1 MRLAVSLLLALT
13 AFAATPYY
21 RVAGD
26 QPASWPRLLESTGF
40 LPHDNARLVVLTGT
54 AAAQPNAATQLAA
67 QGFTVVLTG
76 DSPAAQ
82 ALGIKPSAGSPI
94 TVRGTVDDHNP
105 KLPIIWEQPVELV
118 PFDLPLTARVRTRE
132 RWSNTPLIA
141 TIPLA
146 PGNIV
151 WLAVNPGPKG
161 YERFPY
167 LPQTLAQVG
176 AGAPFQSRHLWAFF
190 DSSYR
195 LRADPDYLAERWRRS
210 GIAALH
216 IASWH
221 YFEADAARD
230 AWLDRLIEACHRR
243 AILVYAWI
251 ELPHVSEAFWQ
262 AHPEWREKTALLQD
276 AHLDWRRL
284 MNLQNPDC
292 RRAVSAGL
300 RRLLTRFDWDGANL
314 AELYFES
321 LEGHANASRF
331 TPMNGN
337 VRRDFQ
343 ASFNFD
349 PLDLFDSNSP
359 RHHSKDANSLRQFL
373 DWRAALAARMQQE
386 WIAELETLRQ
396 VRPDLDL
403 VLTHVDDRYD
413 THMRDLIGADAARLL
428 PLLDKHDITFL
439 IEDPATLWHLGPERY
454 PDIAAKYAPLT
465 TQPQRL
471 AIDINIVE
479 RYQDVYPTKQQ
490 TGSELFQLVH
500 LAAKAFPRVALYFES
515 SILTPD
521 LPLLSA
527 AAAVPSRYE
536 QIGPKLVVESPRGIG
551 IPWQGAAR
559 VNGQPWPLLTGDT
572 LWLPPGAFA
581 IERHDVPPPLR
592 ILDTSAIIGSV
603 SSIPQGFE
611 VAYTSSSRAFF
622 LLDRPASVALDGVA
636 QPRSAEHVLAL
647 PRGQHLLQLKADPQ
661 PPTR

>member
-1 MRLAVSLLLALT
+1 MRLAVSLVLVLA
-13 AFAATPYY
+13 ASASTPYY

-26 QPASWPRLLESTGF
+26 QPASWPRLLESAGF
-40 LPHDNARLVVLTGT
+40 LPHDNARLVVLTG
-54 AAAQPNAATQLAA
+54 AAAAEPNAATQLAS

-82 ALGIKPSAGSPI
+82 SAGIKPSTAAPV
-94 TVRGTVDDHNP
+94 TVRGVVDDHNP
-105 KLPIIWEQPVELV
+105 KLPIIWEQPVELT
-118 PFDLPLTARVRTRE
+118 PTDLPPTARVRARE
-132 RWSNTPLIA
+132 RWSSTPLIA

-151 WLAVNPGPKG
+151 WIAVPPGPKG

-167 LPQTLAQVG
+167 LPQTLSQ
-176 AGAPFQSRHLWAFF
+176 AGSSAPFQSRHLWAFF

-216 IASWH
+216 IAAWH
-221 YFEADAARD
+221 YFEADPARD
-230 AWLDRLIEACHRR
+230 AWLDRLIDACHRR
-243 AILVYAWI
+243 AILTYAWL

-262 AHPEWREKTALLQD
+262 AHPEWREKTAVLQD

-292 RRAVSAGL
+292 RRAISTGL
-300 RRLLTRFDWDGANL
+300 RRLLTRFDWDGVNL

-331 TPMNGN
+331 TPMNDN

-343 ASFNFD
+343 AAFNFD
-349 PLDLFDSNSP
+349 PHDLFDANSS
-359 RHHSKDANSLRQFL
+359 RHHAKDPNSLRQFL

-386 WIAELETLRQ
+386 WIAELETLRE
-396 VRPDLDL
+396 VRPNLDL

-454 PDIAAKYAPLT
+454 TDLASKYAPLT

-490 TGSELFQLVH
+490 TGAELFQLVH

-515 SILTPD
+515 SILAPD

-527 AAAVPSRYE
+527 SAAIPARYE

-559 VNGQPWPLLTGDT
+559 VNGQPWPLLTGDV
-572 LWLPPGAFA
+572 LWLPPGAFV
-581 IERHDVPPPLR
+581 IEQHDAPPPLR
-592 ILDTSAIIGSV
+592 ILDTSAVIGSV
-603 SSIPQGFE
+603 STIPQGFE
-611 VAYTSSSRAFF
+611 VAYNSPSRAYF
-622 LLDRPASVALDGVA
+622 LLDRPVTVAVDGVP
-636 QPRSAEHVLAL
+636 QPNSSSQLLTL
-647 PRGQHLLQLKADPQ
+647 PRGQHLLQLRASPQ
-661 PPTR
+661 LPTR